1 MTLKLTC
8 KRYVYIRLSFRER
21 LSFFS
26 TLASW
31 KSLLCS
37 ANINFTGVKSIQS
50 FSASFRSPC
59 LSVAG
64 GATASQTLSQVRR
77 PTLEERPENRA
88 CSNKHVNR
96 TGGRHGGTPRVHPPP
111 RSEPSASSE
120 ARVQCG
126 RAGFRRPFR
135 PASVVLMP
143 GGWRPF
149 KFAVQRENPE
159 EEHGNGNRP
168 DHLGPVTASLMCIS
182 RAVFSFCL
190 FPGI

>member
-50 FSASFRSPC
+50 FSASFCSPC
-59 LSVAG
+59 VSVAG

-88 CSNKHVNR
+88 CSNKHVSR
-96 TGGRHGGTPRVHPPP
+96 TGGGRDMADRLGFTLRPDRSHPLLRKPVC
-111 RSEPSASSE
+111 SVDAQASAGPS
-120 ARVQCG
+120 V
-126 RAGFRRPFR
+126 R
-135 PASVVLMP
+135 PALY
-143 GGWRPF
+143 R
-149 KFAVQRENPE
+149 R
-159 EEHGNGNRP
+159 
-168 DHLGPVTASLMCIS
+168 
-182 RAVFSFCL
+182 RAVGVPLSLL
-190 FPGI
+190 FREKIPKKSMETGTDQTILVR